1 MKYRYI
7 GKLNLENKLIM
18 ANTCISLN
26 LISVPQLNL
35 LKCVGPNLNIE
46 YKSKEEFELDWQPLT
61 VGEENIVE
69 RFEKKYKG
77 RLFSPI
83 KAQEILN
90 ANDPAVKLVILNGK
104 YYDITGIN
112 QDDLLKF
119 INGMNGSGVRSPTK
133 KDKIYRVN
141 NPFMSREGQF
151 EEGKRSLVI
160 GLDIVAL
167 QTSSTYKCY
176 LGKNNKTYYQIDC
189 VRGLELAQGYKST
202 WMNKKGRTVAI
213 LPIKDFERIDK

>member
-1 MKYRYI
+1 MFPT
-7 GKLNLENKLIM
+7 N
-18 ANTCISLN
+18 
-26 LISVPQLNL
+26 
-35 LKCVGPNLNIE
+35 
-46 YKSKEEFELDWQPLT
+46 
-61 VGEENIVE
+61 
-69 RFEKKYKG
+69 
-77 RLFSPI
+77 

-90 ANDPAVKLVILNGK
+90 ANDPAVKLILLNGK
-104 YYDITGIN
+104 YYDITGIT

-119 INGMNGSGVRSPTK
+119 VNGMNGSGVRPSTK

-141 NPFMSREGQF
+141 NPFMSRMDQF
-151 EEGKRSLVI
+151 EAGKRSLAI

-176 LGKNNKTYYQIDC
+176 LGKNNKVYYQIDC

-213 LPIKDFERIDK
+213 LPIKDFERIEK